1 MPAVD
6 LIFNN
11 AHVITLNPKQP
22 VAEFV
27 AVTGGKIIFTGFK
40 EQLNEFTGPKTKFID
55 CIGNTLVPGFIDAHC
70 HIFSF
75 IRKLTSIDLS
85 PPKVQSIN
93 DIKSLIKEK
102 VDKTPP
108 GQWITA
114 TDYNDYYL
122 SEKRHPT
129 RWEID
134 EVSPDNPVILSHR
147 SLHCCV
153 LNSMALALAG
163 ITIET
168 PEPTGAW
175 IGRDVD
181 RGGEPNGF
189 LAEMLGYIREK
200 VMPSIS
206 DEELNNG
213 IKLANEQFLSQGLT
227 SVQDATYVND
237 LKRWYHYRRFIEQ
250 GLLKSRVYMMVGTET
265 MKEFQN
271 AGLFFNTGDNHL
283 RLGAVK
289 IVPSLIMDKI
299 HPSYD
304 ELNALI
310 FDAHKTGFQVA
321 IHGVQSAMIDAII
334 SSYEYLHQQT
344 GDFNIR
350 RHRIEH
356 CAECPPQILNRIQ
369 KLHLVIV
376 SHPSFAYYSGDRYLS
391 TVSKDVIPWLYPI
404 GSMVKSGLVVAGASD
419 SPIVSNNPLI
429 GLYGGVNRIT
439 STGQYLSQDECLT
452 SDEMMKLYTLNAA
465 YASHEDNIKG
475 SITPGKLAD
484 MVLLSDDPTNI
495 ATEKIKD
502 IKVLMTVIDGK
513 IVWEG

>member
-1 MPAVD
+1 MPAAD
-6 LIFNN
+6 LILKNS
-11 AHVITLNPKQP
+11 HVITLDPKQP
-22 VAEFV
+22 VADFV
-27 AVTGGKIIFTGFK
+27 AVNSGKIIFSGFK
-40 EQLNEFTGPKTKFID
+40 DQINEFIDPDTKFID
-55 CIGNTLVPGFIDAHC
+55 CMGNTLVPGFIDAHC

-85 PPKVQSIN
+85 PPRVQSIN
-93 DIKSLIKEK
+93 DIKLLIKGK
-102 VDKTPP
+102 VDKMPP

-122 SEKRHPT
+122 AEKRHPT

-147 SLHCCV
+147 SLHGCV

-168 PEPTGAW
+168 PEPTGAL

-200 VMPSIS
+200 VMPPIS
-206 DEELNNG
+206 NEELDNG
-213 IKLANEQFLSQGLT
+213 IKLANEEFLSQGLT

-237 LKRWYHYRRFIEQ
+237 LKRWYHFQRFIRND
-250 GLLKSRVYMMVGTET
+250 LLKSRVYMMVGTET

-271 AGLFFNTGDNHL
+271 AGLFFTAGDNHL

-289 IVPSLIMDKI
+289 IVPSLIMDEI
-299 HPSYD
+299 HPSQD
-304 ELNALI
+304 ELNVQI
-310 FDAHKTGFQVA
+310 FNAHKAGFQVA

-334 SSYEYLHQQT
+334 SSYEYLHQHT
-344 GDFNIR
+344 GDFSVR

-356 CAECPPQILNRIQ
+356 CAECPPQLMNRIQ
-369 KLHLVIV
+369 KLHLVIA

-391 TVSKDVIPWLYPI
+391 TVSKDIMPWLYRI

-419 SPIVSNNPLI
+419 SPIVPNNPLM
-429 GLYGGVNRIT
+429 GLYGGVTRIT
-439 STGQYLSQDECLT
+439 SSGQHLNQDECLK
-452 SDEMMKLYTLNAA
+452 SSEILKLYTINAA

-475 SITPGKLAD
+475 SITSGKLAD

-495 ATEKIKD
+495 AVEKIKD
-502 IKVLMTVIDGK
+502 VTVLMTIIDGK
-513 IVWEG
+513 IVWQG